1 MGMVR
6 RCGTQQW
13 MVKIGEY
20 LKCSKIDDGKVRG
33 LGAHPMQCIFFSC
46 RWGVLKLGGGLRFRV
61 LGHGVDLG
69 RRKESGFESECLAFT
84 ASMRILSINCLDS
97 MNFRDAPVK
106 SFQKK

>member
-1 MGMVR
+1 M
-6 RCGTQQW
+6 T
-13 MVKIGEY
+13 VKSVAWGRIP
-20 LKCSKIDDGKVRG
+20 CS
-33 LGAHPMQCIFFSC
+33 ASFFSC